1 VVPRSDQAL
10 TVCSAILNETPLTRW
25 IGAPEVRFRRET
37 QEVNMV
43 KNLISCYFYSDVK
56 VSYKEVN
63 REKYKSA
70 PVGHALVKQQVVVL
84 GEATEI
90 NIRVSSSV
98 NEDCTVLYIGAYV
111 FYCCLRVL

>member
-1 VVPRSDQAL
+1 
-10 TVCSAILNETPLTRW
+10 
-25 IGAPEVRFRRET
+25 
-37 QEVNMV
+37 
-43 KNLISCYFYSDVK
+43 
-56 VSYKEVN
+56 
-63 REKYKSA
+63 
-70 PVGHALVKQQVVVL
+70 VGHALVKQQVVVL